1 MDTRPSRPDTA
12 PHRRDF
18 LQLLG
23 LGTLSLVAESGFVA
37 GPFAAEEA
45 GRLIPLD
52 KKLAPDW
59 VRALTARGEPEVY
72 RGAETALI
80 GMPVGGL
87 CAGQLYLGGDG
98 KLWHWDVFNQ
108 VIGTGDYNYSHPP
121 KPESPLD
128 QGFAVHVLVGDR
140 EQSRG
145 LDRAGFP
152 DVTFRGEY
160 PIGKV
165 EYKADGF
172 PVVVT
177 LEAFSP
183 FIPLDAADSSL
194 PATIFHFTVRN
205 VGDEVADVQLAGW
218 LQNAV
223 CRQEAGDGRR
233 RNRILAEKTHMLLD
247 CTAEPRAGAE
257 KEERPAV
264 LFADFEGKDYGDWK
278 ATGEAFGKGPVH
290 GTLPGQQPVSGFEGK
305 GLVNSWVGGDDATG
319 TLTSPQFKIE
329 RRYVSFLIGGGNR
342 PGTACIN
349 LLVGDKV
356 VRTATGWDNEMLQ
369 WHNWDV
375 HDLEGKTAR
384 IEIVDKATG
393 PWGHIN
399 IDQIE
404 FRDAPRGGALTERAD
419 FGSMTLALLGR
430 EPDDSGTAALP
441 ESEYPPGVFREAG
454 PTANKDDATVPL
466 DARLRGGLRRLW
478 TLDPGKEATAT
489 FVVTWHFPNLSL
501 PGFTKPVGRW
511 YATKFADAAAVARH
525 VAENFGRLSS
535 QTRLW
540 RDTWYDS
547 TLPYWLLD
555 RLFTNASIL
564 ATSTAHRFADG
575 RFYGWEGVGCCVG
588 TCTHVWHYAHAPARL
603 FPELERSAR
612 EMQDFGTGWE
622 DSGLVRF
629 RGETAGD
636 RYATDGQ
643 SGVVLRCY
651 REHQMSADAAF
662 LKRNWPKIKKATEY
676 LLGHDIDHDGVL
688 RDAQPNTLD
697 TAYFG
702 PNSAM
707 TSLYLAALR
716 AAEEMAREVGD
727 EAFAKRLRPIF
738 ESGTEKVTAD
748 LWNGE
753 YFYHKPDPKHP
764 EALKIGDGCFID
776 QVFGQSWAFQVGLGR
791 ILPEEKTRQALKSLW
806 KYNWTPDV
814 GPYRKVY
821 PNGRWYAMPGE
832 GGLIMC
838 TWPKGGR
845 EGVDGKVFAGFA
857 GYFNECMNGF
867 EYQAAGHMIWE
878 GLLTEGL
885 AVCRSLHERHHATR
899 RNPWNEV
906 ECGDHY
912 ARSMASYGVYLAAC
926 GFEYHGPKG
935 HLGFAP
941 RLGPDDF
948 RSAFTAAE
956 GWGTIAQKREKGVQR
971 QTVEMRWGKLRLASL
986 AFAVAEGAKPAKV
999 GVKVGDK
1006 GVDAEHAIEG
1016 ERVLV
1021 TLGKPL
1027 TLAKGERLEVVIA

>member
-1 MDTRPSRPDTA
+1 MNPMH

-18 LQLLG
+18 LQLVG

-45 GRLIPLD
+45 GQLVPLD
-52 KKLAPDW
+52 KKLSPEW

-108 VIGTGDYNYSHPP
+108 VIGTGDAHYEHPP
-121 KPESPLD
+121 KPDEPLD
-128 QGFAVHVLVGDR
+128 QGFAVRVETDGKAEER
-140 EQSRG
+140 T
-145 LDRAGFP
+145 LDRTGFP
-152 DVTFRGEY
+152 NVAFRGEY

-165 EYKADGF
+165 EYAAEGF
-172 PVVVT
+172 PVRIA
-177 LEAFSP
+177 LEAFAP
-183 FIPLDAADSSL
+183 FIPLNAADSSL
-194 PATIFHFTVRN
+194 PATVMHFTVKN
-205 VGDEVADVQLAGW
+205 VGQAVADVQLAGW

-223 CRQEAGDGRR
+223 GPHTDIAGAELH
-233 RNRILAEKTHMLLD
+233 NRIRMEKTHLLLE
-247 CTAEPRAGAE
+247 CSAEAGPPE
-257 KEERPAV
+257 NEGRPPIV
-264 LFADFEGKDYGDWK
+264 FADFEGKDYGDWK
-278 ATGEAFGKGPVH
+278 VSGEAFGTGPVH
-290 GTLPGQQPVSGFEGK
+290 GTLPNQQPVSGYEGQ
-305 GLVNSWVGGDDATG
+305 GLVNSYLHGDDAVG
-319 TLTSPQFKIE
+319 QLTSPEFAIE
-329 RRYVSFLIGGGNR
+329 RRYVSFLIGGGNH
-342 PGTACIN
+342 PGKTCIN
-349 LLVGDKV
+349 LLVDGKIL
-356 VRTATGWDNEMLQ
+356 RTATGKDNERLE

-375 HDLEGKTAR
+375 RDLAGKKAH
-384 IEIVDKATG
+384 IEIVDAQTG

-404 FRDAPRGGALTERAD
+404 FRDDPRGDALTERPD
-419 FGSMTLALLGR
+419 FGTMGLALVGR
-430 EPDDSGTAALP
+430 EDGDSAIAALP
-441 ESEYPPGVFREAG
+441 DADRPAG
-454 PTANKDDATVPL
+454 LFAKPAAGSDAAKTPL
-466 DARLRGGLRRLW
+466 DGRLRGGLRRRWKLE
-478 TLDPGKEATAT
+478 PGQEATAV
-489 FVVTWHFPNLSL
+489 FLVTWRFPNLRL
-501 PGFTKPVGRW
+501 PGFAKPVGRW
-511 YATKFADAAAVARH
+511 CATRFTDAAAVASYI
-525 VAENFGRLSS
+525 AENIDRLSK

-540 RDTWYDS
+540 RDVWYDS
-547 TLPYWLLD
+547 TLPYWMLD
-555 RLFTNASIL
+555 RLFANTSIL
-564 ATSTAHRFADG
+564 ATSTCHRFADG

-588 TCTHVWHYAHAPARL
+588 TCAHVWHYAHAPARL

-612 EMQDFGTGWE
+612 EMQDFGTAWQ
-622 DSGLVRF
+622 DSGLIRF

-636 RYATDGQ
+636 TYATDGQ
-643 SGVVLRCY
+643 SGVVLRSY
-651 REHQMSADAAF
+651 REHQMSADDAF

-676 LLGHDIDHDGVL
+676 LIGHDRDHDGVL
-688 RDAQPNTLD
+688 KDAQPNTLD
-697 TAYFG
+697 TAYYG

-727 EAFAKRLRPIF
+727 DAFAKTVRPIF
-738 ESGTEKVTAD
+738 ESGSEKVTAD
-748 LWNGE
+748 LWNGA

-764 EALKIGDGCFID
+764 EALKIGTGCFID

-791 ILPEEKTRQALKSLW
+791 ILPEDKTRQALQSLW

-845 EGVDGKVFAGFA
+845 EGVDGNVNPGFA

-885 AVCRSLHERHHATR
+885 SVCRSLHERHHASR

-912 ARSMASYGVYLAAC
+912 ARSMASYGVFLATC

-935 HLGFAP
+935 HFGFTP

-948 RSAFTAAE
+948 RAAFTSAE
-956 GWGTIAQKREKGVQR
+956 GWGTITQKRENGTQQ
-971 QTVEMRWGKLRLASL
+971 QTIEVRWGKLRLTTL
-986 AFAVAEGAKPAKV
+986 AFAVADGLKPTKASV
-999 GVKVGDK
+999 QVGDK
-1006 GVDAEHAIEG
+1006 AVEAEHDVEG
-1016 ERVLV
+1016 ERVRIVLK
-1021 TLGKPL
+1021 KPL
-1027 TLAKGERLEVVIA
+1027 VLMEGQRLEAIIG

>member
-1 MDTRPSRPDTA
+1 MNGKLPESSA

-18 LQLLG
+18 LQLIG
-23 LGTLSLVAESGFVA
+23 LGTGSLIAESSFVA

-45 GRLIPLD
+45 AQLVPLD
-52 KKLAPDW
+52 KKLSPEW
-59 VRALTARGEPEVY
+59 VLALTARGEPDVY
-72 RGAETALI
+72 HGAETALI

-98 KLWHWDVFNQ
+98 KLWHWDIFNQ
-108 VIGTGDYNYSHPP
+108 VIGTGDAHYAHPP
-121 KPESPLD
+121 KPDEPLD
-128 QGFAVHVLVGDR
+128 QGFAVRVDADGKAEER
-140 EQSRG
+140 T

-152 DVTFRGEY
+152 DVSFRGEY

-172 PVVVT
+172 PLIIS

-183 FIPLDAADSSL
+183 FIPLNVADSSL
-194 PATIFHFTVRN
+194 PAAVLHFTIKNTGRTAA
-205 VGDEVADVQLAGW
+205 GVQLAGW
-218 LQNAV
+218 MQNAV
-223 CRQEAGDGRR
+223 GPHEDVSGAKR
-233 RNRILAEKTHMLLD
+233 RNRVRAGKTHLFLE
-247 CTAEPRAGAE
+247 CAAEAGPPE
-257 KEERPAV
+257 KEGKPPIV
-264 LFADFEGKDYGDWK
+264 FADFEGKDYGDWTV
-278 ATGEAFGKGPVH
+278 TGTAFGSGPAQ
-290 GTLPGQQPVSGFEGK
+290 GTLPGQQRVSGFEGK
-305 GLVNSWVGGDDATG
+305 GLVNSFVGGDDTTG
-319 TLTSPQFKIE
+319 TLTSPEFTIE
-329 RRYVSFLIGGGNR
+329 RRYISFLIGGGNR
-342 PGTACIN
+342 PDKACIN
-349 LLVGDKV
+349 LLVDGKI
-356 VRTATGWDNEMLQ
+356 VRTATGWDNEMLA
-369 WHNWDV
+369 WRNWDV
-375 HDLEGKTAR
+375 RDLAGEKAHM
-384 IEIVDKATG
+384 EVVDAAKG

-404 FRDAPRGGALTERAD
+404 FRDQPRGEALTERPD
-419 FGSMTLALLGR
+419 FGDMGLALLDRLDG
-430 EPDDSGTAALP
+430 DSGAAALP
-441 ESEYPPGVFREAG
+441 GADDPSGLFDEHVAAGDEA
-454 PTANKDDATVPL
+454 AVPL
-466 DARLRGGLRRLW
+466 DGRLRGALRRRWQLE
-478 TLDPGKEATAT
+478 PGQETTAT
-489 FVVTWHFPNLSL
+489 FVVTWRFPNLRL
-501 PGFTKPVGRW
+501 PGFAKPVGRW
-511 YATKFADAAAVARH
+511 YATRFADAAAVADYI
-525 VAENFGRLSS
+525 ADNFDRLSK

-555 RLFTNASIL
+555 RLFTNTSIL
-564 ATSTAHRFADG
+564 ATSTCHRFADG

-588 TCTHVWHYAHAPARL
+588 TCTHVWHYAHAPSRL

-612 EMQDFGTGWE
+612 EMQDFGTAWQE
-622 DSGLVRF
+622 SGLVRF

-636 RYATDGQ
+636 NYATDGQ

-651 REHQMSADAAF
+651 REHRMSADDGF
-662 LKRNWPKIKKATEY
+662 LKRNWTKIKKATQY
-676 LLGHDIDHDGVL
+676 LIGHDKDHDGVL
-688 RDAQPNTLD
+688 TDAQPNTLD
-697 TAYFG
+697 TAYYG

-716 AAEEMAREVGD
+716 AAEEMAREIGD
-727 EAFAKRLRPIF
+727 DDFAKTVRPLF
-738 ESGTEKVTAD
+738 DSGSAKVTAD

-764 EALKIGDGCFID
+764 EALKIGTGCFID

-791 ILPEEKTRQALKSLW
+791 ILPKDRTRQALGSLW

-845 EGVDGKVFAGFA
+845 EGTDGKVYAGFA

-885 AVCRSLHERHHATR
+885 AVCRSLHERHHASR

-912 ARSMASYGVYLAAC
+912 ARSMASYGVYIAAC
-926 GFEYHGPKG
+926 GFEHHGPKA
-935 HLGFAP
+935 HFAFAP

-948 RSAFTAAE
+948 RAAFTSAE
-956 GWGTIAQKREKGVQR
+956 GWGTIVQKRERGTQR
-971 QTVEMRWGKLRLASL
+971 QTVEVRWGKLRLNTMT
-986 AFAVAEGAKPAKV
+986 FAVAEGMKATRV
-999 GVKVGDK
+999 SVKVGDK
-1006 GVDAEHAIEG
+1006 PVETEHLVEGTQVRVRIPKEIMLAEG
-1016 ERVLV
+1016 ERLV
-1021 TLGKPL
+1021 
-1027 TLAKGERLEVVIA
+1027 VVIG

>member
-1 MDTRPSRPDTA
+1 MNPKHPDAA
-12 PHRRDF
+12 PHRREF
-18 LQLLG
+18 LQLIG
-23 LGTLSLVAESGFVA
+23 LGTASLLAESGFVA
-37 GPFAAEEA
+37 GPFAADEA
-45 GRLIPLD
+45 GQLVPLD
-52 KKLAPDW
+52 KKLSPEW

-72 RGAETALI
+72 RGADTALI

-108 VIGTGDYNYSHPP
+108 VIGTGDAHYAHPP
-121 KPESPLD
+121 KPDEPLD
-128 QGFAVHVLVGDR
+128 QGFAVRVEVDGKAEER
-140 EQSRG
+140 T

-152 DVTFRGEY
+152 DVAFRGEY

-172 PVVVT
+172 PLSIT
-177 LEAFSP
+177 LEAFCP
-183 FIPLDAADSSL
+183 FIPLNVADSSL
-194 PATIFHFTVRN
+194 PAVVMQFTVKN
-205 VGDEVADVQLAGW
+205 ISKAAADVQLGGW
-218 LQNAV
+218 IQNAV
-223 CRQEAGDGRR
+223 GLHADALAGKR
-233 RNRILAEKTHMLLD
+233 RNHVWEAKTHQFLECD
-247 CTAEPRAGAE
+247 AVAAPPD
-257 KEERPAV
+257 KEAKPPII
-264 LFADFEGKDYGDWK
+264 FADFERQDYGDWK
-278 ATGEAFGKGPVH
+278 VTGEAFGKGPAH
-290 GTLPGQQPVSGFEGK
+290 GTLPGQQQVSGFEGK
-305 GLVNSWVGGDDATG
+305 GLVNSFVGGDDTTG
-319 TLTSPQFKIE
+319 TLTSPEFKIE
-329 RRYVSFLIGGGNR
+329 RRYISFLIGGGNR

-349 LLVGDKV
+349 LLVDGKV
-356 VRTATGWDNEMLQ
+356 VRTATGWDNEMLA
-369 WHNWDV
+369 WRNWEVRAFD
-375 HDLEGKTAR
+375 GMTAH
-384 IEIVDKATG
+384 IEIVDIATG

-404 FRDAPRGGALTERAD
+404 FRDEPRGETLTERPD
-419 FGSMTLALLGR
+419 YGTMGLGLLGR
-430 EPDDSGTAALP
+430 EEGDAAAAELPNADRPAGLFDERATSGGTA
-441 ESEYPPGVFREAG
+441 
-454 PTANKDDATVPL
+454 TAPL
-466 DARLRGGLRRLW
+466 DARLRGGLRRRWKLE
-478 TLDPGKEATAT
+478 PGQEATAT
-489 FVVTWHFPNLSL
+489 FVATWRFPNLRL
-501 PGFTKPVGRW
+501 PGFAKPVGQH
-511 YATKFADAAAVARH
+511 YAKTFDAAAAVADH
-525 VAENFGRLSS
+525 LAGNFEILAK

-555 RLFTNASIL
+555 RLFANTSIM
-564 ATSTAHRFADG
+564 ATSTCHRFADG

-588 TCTHVWHYAHAPARL
+588 TCAHVWHYAHAPARL

-612 EMQDFGTGWE
+612 EMQDFGAGWT
-622 DSGLVRF
+622 DSGMVRF

-636 RYATDGQ
+636 TYATDGQ
-643 SGVVLRCY
+643 AGVVLRSY
-651 REHQMSADAAF
+651 REHQMAGDDAF

-676 LLGHDIDHDGVL
+676 LLGHDADHDGVL
-688 RDAQPNTLD
+688 KDAQPNTLD

-716 AAEEMAREVGD
+716 AAEEMAREAGD
-727 EAFAKRLRPIF
+727 GDFAKKVRPIF
-738 ESGTEKVTAD
+738 ESGSAKVTAD

-791 ILPEEKTRQALKSLW
+791 ILPEDKTRQALKSLW

-814 GPYRKVY
+814 GPYRKVN

-845 EGVDGKVFAGFA
+845 EGTEGKVFAGFA

-885 AVCRSLHERHHATR
+885 SVCRSLHERYHGSR

-912 ARSMASYGVYLAAC
+912 ARSMASYGVFLAAC

-948 RSAFTAAE
+948 RAAFTGAE
-956 GWGTIAQKREKGVQR
+956 GWGTIAQKRENGTQR
-971 QTVEMRWGKLRLASL
+971 QTIEVRWGKLRLASL
-986 AFAVAEGAKPAKV
+986 AFALPDGMKTTKV
-999 GVKVGDK
+999 SVKVGDK
-1006 GVDAEHAIEG
+1006 VMQAEHAVDG
-1016 ERVLV
+1016 TRVRI
-1021 TLGKPL
+1021 
-1027 TLAKGERLEVVIA
+1027 TLAKPATLAEGERLEATIS

>member
-1 MDTRPSRPDTA
+1 M
-12 PHRRDF
+12 
-18 LQLLG
+18 
-23 LGTLSLVAESGFVA
+23 ESDGK
-37 GPFAAEEA
+37 AEE
-45 GRLIPLD
+45 R
-52 KKLAPDW
+52 
-59 VRALTARGEPEVY
+59 T
-72 RGAETALI
+72 
-80 GMPVGGL
+80 
-87 CAGQLYLGGDG
+87 
-98 KLWHWDVFNQ
+98 
-108 VIGTGDYNYSHPP
+108 
-121 KPESPLD
+121 
-128 QGFAVHVLVGDR
+128 
-140 EQSRG
+140 
-145 LDRAGFP
+145 LDRIDFP
-152 DVTFRGEY
+152 DVSFRGEY

-165 EYKADGF
+165 EYRADGF
-172 PVVVT
+172 PVSVT

-183 FIPLDAADSSL
+183 FIPLNVADSTL
-194 PATIFHFTVRN
+194 PATVLQFTVKN
-205 VGDEVADVQLAGW
+205 TGKAAADVQLAGW
-218 LQNAV
+218 MQNAV
-223 CRQEAGDGRR
+223 GPHADVAGARLRNRVRSGKTHLFLECAAEAGPSDQ
-233 RNRILAEKTHMLLD
+233 ESK
-247 CTAEPRAGAE
+247 P
-257 KEERPAV
+257 PV
-264 LFADFEGKDYGDWK
+264 VFADFEGKDYGDWK
-278 ATGEAFGKGPVH
+278 VTGEAFGVGPVH

-305 GLVNSWVGGDDATG
+305 GLVNSWAGGDDKMG
-319 TLTSPQFKIE
+319 TLTSPEFTIE
-329 RRYVSFLIGGGNR
+329 HRYVSFLIGGGAK
-342 PGTACIN
+342 PGKACIN
-349 LLVGDKV
+349 LLVDGKV
-356 VRTATGWDNEMLQ
+356 VRTATGKDNEMLE
-369 WHNWDV
+369 WRNWDV
-375 HDLEGKTAR
+375 RDLAGKKAH
-384 IEIVDKATG
+384 IEIVDHATG
-393 PWGHIN
+393 GWGHIN

-404 FRDAPRGGALTERAD
+404 FRDVPRGPALAERPD
-419 FGSMTLALLGR
+419 FGTMGLALLGR
-430 EPDDSGTAALP
+430 LDDDSAAAALP
-441 ESEYPPGVFREAG
+441 EADHPPGLFDEHAAG
-454 PTANKDDATVPL
+454 GDDASAPL
-466 DARLRGGLRRLW
+466 DGRLRGSLRRRWKLA
-478 TLDPGKEATAT
+478 PGQETTAV
-489 FVVTWHFPNLSL
+489 FVVTWRFPNLHL
-501 PGFTKPVGRW
+501 PGFARPVGRW
-511 YATKFADAAAVARH
+511 YATRFADAAAVAEY
-525 VAENFGRLSS
+525 VAEHFDRLAK

-540 RDTWYDS
+540 RDVWYDS

-564 ATSTAHRFADG
+564 ATSTSHRFANG

-588 TCTHVWHYAHAPARL
+588 TCTHVWHYAHAAARL

-612 EMQDFGTGWE
+612 EMQDFGTAWE

-636 RYATDGQ
+636 TYATDGQ
-643 SGVVLRCY
+643 CGVVLRCY
-651 REHQMSADAAF
+651 REHQMSADDAF
-662 LKRNWPKIKKATEY
+662 LKRNWPKIKKAMEY
-676 LLGHDIDHDGVL
+676 LISHDTDHDGVL
-688 RDAQPNTLD
+688 KDAQPNTLD
-697 TAYFG
+697 TAYYG

-716 AAEEMAREVGD
+716 AAEEMAHEIGD
-727 EAFAKRLRPIF
+727 DEFAKKVRPIF
-738 ESGTEKVTAD
+738 ESGSAKVPAD

-845 EGVDGKVFAGFA
+845 VGTDGKVYAGFA

-885 AVCRSLHERHHATR
+885 SVCRSLHERHNASR

-956 GWGTIAQKREKGVQR
+956 GWGTIAQKRENGTQR
-971 QTVEMRWGKLRLASL
+971 QTIEVRWGKLRLASL
-986 AFAVAEGAKPAKV
+986 AFAVAEGLKATKV
-999 GVKVGDK
+999 SVKVGDK
-1006 GVDAEHAIEG
+1006 AVEAEHAADG
-1016 ERVLV
+1016 ERVRITLARPV
-1021 TLGKPL
+1021 TL
-1027 TLAKGERLEVVIA
+1027 AEGEHMEVLIV